1 MANLKEIRERIKSVK
16 STQQITKAMKM
27 VAAAKLRKVQDR
39 TVQFRPYAMRL
50 RKILRNILHQLEGD
64 VSLELAHRR
73 DVHKAVVVLITSN
86 KGLCGAFNSHI
97 IKKAQALIEERYKE
111 LLEDERLYIIT
122 IGKKG
127 RDFFRKHYPKARIV
141 DDYIDILEKFDFDV
155 ASSLADFL
163 MRRFVDKTIDEVY
176 VVYSEFKNPVVQIPH
191 AEQFLPLS
199 GIAEDEAE
207 APSMRY
213 LADYIYEP
221 SKEKLLRRL
230 IPTILRN
237 QFYRY
242 LLDTSA
248 SEHGARMTAM
258 DNATENAN
266 ELLGELRIRY
276 NKARQES
283 ITREILD
290 IVSGARA
297 LEGG

>member
-16 STQQITKAMKM
+16 STQQITKAMK
-27 VAAAKLRKVQDR
+27 
-39 TVQFRPYAMRL
+39 
-50 RKILRNILHQLEGD
+50 IHQLEGD
-64 VSLELAHRR
+64 VSLEFAQQRH
-73 DVHKAVVVLITSN
+73 VQKAVIVLITSN
-86 KGLCGAFNSHI
+86 KGLCGAFNSHL
-97 IKKAQALIEERYKE
+97 IKKAQGLIEERYKD
-111 LLEDERLYIIT
+111 LLQDGRLYLIT

-127 RDFFRKHYPKARIV
+127 RDYFRKHYPQVRVV
-141 DDYIDILEKFDFDV
+141 DDYIDLLEKFDFDV
-155 ASSLADFL
+155 ASNLADFL
-163 MRRFVDKTIDEVY
+163 MRRFADKTIDEVF
-176 VVYSEFKNPVVQIPH
+176 VVYSAFKNPVVQIPQ

-199 GIAEDEAE
+199 GIAEDKGA
-207 APSMRY
+207 ATSTRY

>member
-50 RKILRNILHQLEGD
+50 RKILQNIHSQLEGD
-64 VSLELAHRR
+64 VSLELAQQRQ
-73 DVHKAVVVLITSN
+73 VQKAVVVLITSN
-86 KGLCGAFNSHI
+86 KGLCGAFNSHL
-97 IKKAQALIEERYKE
+97 IKKAQSLIDERYKE

-199 GIAEDEAE
+199 GFAEDEAE
-207 APSMRY
+207 APSTRY

-266 ELLGELRIRY
+266 ELLGALRIRY